1 MRRLSIILFFSTLCL
16 TIFTKILVSDQE
28 NQIKNLEN
36 RILGID
42 ERINRLKVDLSY
54 VTRPKKLQEINSKEF
69 KLLPIFQEDIIEYK
83 NDWKKFYWTRI
94 R

>member
-1 MRRLSIILFFSTLCL
+1 MKRLSIILFFSTLCL

-28 NQIKNLEN
+28 NQIKKLESK
-36 RILGID
+36 ILDIE

-69 KLLPIFQEDIIEYK
+69 KLLPILQEDMIEFK
-83 NDWKKFYWTRI
+83 NE
-94 R
+94 

>member
-1 MRRLSIILFFSTLCL
+1 MKRLSIILFFSTLCL

-36 RILGID
+36 KILGID

-69 KLLPIFQEDIIEYK
+69 KLLPIFHEDIIEYT
-83 NDWKKFYWTRI
+83 ND
-94 R
+94 

>member
-36 RILGID
+36 KILGID

-69 KLLPIFQEDIIEYK
+69 KLLPIFHEDIIEYT
-83 NDWKKFYWTRI
+83 ND
-94 R
+94 

>member
-1 MRRLSIILFFSTLCL
+1 MRRLSIILFFSTLRL

-54 VTRPKKLQEINSKEF
+54 VTRPKRLQEINSKEF

-83 NDWKKFYWTRI
+83 ND
-94 R
+94 

>member
-54 VTRPKKLQEINSKEF
+54 VTRPKKLEEINSKEF

-83 NDWKKFYWTRI
+83 ND
-94 R
+94 

>member
-1 MRRLSIILFFSTLCL
+1 MKRLSIILFFSTLCL

-69 KLLPIFQEDIIEYK
+69 KLLPIFHEDIIEYT
-83 NDWKKFYWTRI
+83 ND
-94 R
+94 

>member
-36 RILGID
+36 RILRID

-83 NDWKKFYWTRI
+83 ND
-94 R
+94 

>member
-1 MRRLSIILFFSTLCL
+1 MKRLSIILFLSTLCL

-28 NQIKNLEN
+28 NQIKKLEN
-36 RILGID
+36 KILEID
-42 ERINRLKVDLSY
+42 ERINRLNVDISY

-83 NDWKKFYWTRI
+83 ND
-94 R
+94 

>member
-1 MRRLSIILFFSTLCL
+1 MKRLSIILFFFTLCL

-28 NQIKNLEN
+28 NQIKKLESK
-36 RILGID
+36 ILDID

-69 KLLPIFQEDIIEYK
+69 KLLPILQEDMIEFK
-83 NDWKKFYWTRI
+83 NE
-94 R
+94 